1 MIDEYQDFH
10 QAENPRLAY
19 QQYQPHIEA
28 IIQRMCTPTFSNR
41 DTCFTGGILSTHIL
55 AVPVEPNQPEMV
67 VAQQKIVP
75 AEAVS
80 SEAPSAPPQ
89 AVSAPEKLVF
99 EENTDPEGDQ
109 VSKFEWDYNAKI
121 DEKLLEFDYEQSIP
135 NANFIYHN
143 KLPKSGSTTMHD
155 ILRYEP
161 TSHPNPETFVKLN

>member
-1 MIDEYQDFH
+1 
-10 QAENPRLAY
+10 
-19 QQYQPHIEA
+19 
-28 IIQRMCTPTFSNR
+28 
-41 DTCFTGGILSTHIL
+41 
-55 AVPVEPNQPEMV
+55 MV
-67 VAQQKIVP
+67 VAQQPKIVP

-155 ILRYEP
+155 ILRYKP
-161 TSHPNPETFVKLN
+161 TFNSTLKQVFNLSQTGNLNFYLEFLV

>member
-1 MIDEYQDFH
+1 MYTKIRNEGFFGTRYGH
-10 QAENPRLAY
+10 VLTKN
-19 QQYQPHIEA
+19 
-28 IIQRMCTPTFSNR
+28 
-41 DTCFTGGILSTHIL
+41 IL
-55 AVPVEPNQPEMV
+55 AVPVEPLQPEMV
-67 VAQQKIVP
+67 VAQPKIAQ

-80 SEAPSAPPQ
+80 SEAPSAAPAQ

-109 VSKFEWDYNAKI
+109 TSKFEWDYNAKI

-161 TSHPNPETFVKLN
+161 NLTPIKIFHLF

>member
-1 MIDEYQDFH
+1 
-10 QAENPRLAY
+10 
-19 QQYQPHIEA
+19 
-28 IIQRMCTPTFSNR
+28 
-41 DTCFTGGILSTHIL
+41 
-55 AVPVEPNQPEMV
+55 MV
-67 VAQQKIVP
+67 VAQPKIVQ

-80 SEAPSAPPQ
+80 SEAPSAAPAQ

-109 VSKFEWDYNAKI
+109 LSKFEWDYNAKI

-155 ILRYEP
+155 ILRYELDLTRHQN
-161 TSHPNPETFVKLN
+161 TSRGASSTTSSHQYRVINIGYRHVGDKSILVTLCW